1 MKETK
6 FEGIFPAV
14 ITPFDREGNV
24 WFESLWDVV
33 RFQMEKGVHGLFVC
47 GTAGEGPSM
56 SVEQRKSVA
65 EVVVKE
71 VAGRIPVIVH
81 VGTTNTKETVELAK
95 HAEEIGAQAV
105 GAVSPYYFKPDLEG
119 LVEHY
124 RLLAEAVGI
133 PVFVYNIPRLTG
145 FNITPDMIRRICTI
159 ENVKGVKDT
168 SDNLIQLQEIIETA
182 PKPIT
187 VINGSDWLLFAAL
200 MVGVDGQISSVANVI
215 PEIMV
220 ELYELYKKR
229 EYGRALNLQAK
240 INAVKKALEGPPI
253 APVKAA
259 LELRGVKAGVPKRPL
274 RPLKPEEIIKLGER
288 LKSLNL
294 YW

>member
-1 MKETK
+1 MKQTK
-6 FEGIFPAV
+6 FQGIFPAV
-14 ITPFDREGNV
+14 ITPFDQEGNV
-24 WFESLWDVV
+24 DFESLRNVV
-33 RFQMEKGVHGLFVC
+33 RFHLEKGVHGFFAC

-56 SVEQRKSVA
+56 SIEERKAVA
-65 EVVVKE
+65 EAVVKE
-71 VAGRIPVIVH
+71 VAGRVPVIVH

-95 HAEEIGAQAV
+95 HAEKIGSPAV

-124 RLLAEAVGI
+124 RLIAEAVGI

-145 FNITPDMIRRICTI
+145 FNITPEMVRRICTI

-200 MVGVDGQISSVANVI
+200 MVGVDGQISSAANVI
-215 PEIMV
+215 PEVMV
-220 ELYELYKKR
+220 ELYELFKKK
-229 EYGRALNLQAK
+229 EYGKALNLQAK
-240 INAVKKALEGPPI
+240 INAVKKTLEGPPI

-274 RPLKPEEIIKLGER
+274 RPLKPEEIIKLSER
-288 LKSLNL
+288 LKALNL